1 MHISTQQ
8 QNNNSARREKMKA
21 VKIGLAGIGTV
32 GGGTYTVLSRNSD
45 LMVRRAGAPIEVSRV
60 VCRNLDKARKLVGKN
75 VEVSGDW
82 RSITEDPEIEIAV
95 ELMGGIEPARTF
107 ILTAIAA
114 GKHVVTANKA
124 LLAKHGNE
132 IFEAAERKGV
142 IVAFEAAVA
151 GGIPI
156 IKALREGLAAN
167 RVEWIAGIINGT
179 SNYILSTMRDEGI
192 TFADAL
198 ARAQKLGYAEAD
210 PTFDIEGVDA
220 AHKLTLLSAIAFG
233 TPVNFDAAHIE
244 GISSLSATDIGY
256 AEKFGYRIKL
266 LGITRRRENDGVEL
280 RVHPT
285 LVPTRRLIA
294 NVEGV
299 MNAVLVKGD
308 AVGHSL
314 YYGRGAGAEPTA
326 SAVIADLVDV
336 VRMLGAAKEHQ
347 VPVLGARVSY
357 MEKPNWLSMDETVSS
372 YYLRVAVA
380 DKPGTLAVIAGVL
393 GDNNISIETLIQREA
408 AIGEDCT
415 DIVMLTHRAKEGDV
429 RKAIEVLENNTLVKS
444 KIVMLRKEEL
454 E

>member
-1 MHISTQQ
+1 M
-8 QNNNSARREKMKA
+8 NA

-32 GGGTYTVLSRNSD
+32 GGGTYEVLQRNAD
-45 LMVRRAGAPIEVSRV
+45 LLVRRAGAPIQVKRV
-60 VCRNLDKARKLVGKN
+60 VCRQLDKARHLVGKN

-82 RSITEDPEIEIAV
+82 HSITDDPEIAIAV
-95 ELMGGIEPARTF
+95 ELMGGIEPARSF
-107 ILTAIAA
+107 VLAAIES

-192 TFADAL
+192 TFAEAL
-198 ARAQKLGYAEAD
+198 GRAQKLGYAEAD
-210 PTFDIEGVDA
+210 PTFDIEGIDA

-233 TPVNFDAAHIE
+233 TPVNFDAAHVE
-244 GISSLSATDIGY
+244 GISTLSASDIKY
-256 AEKFGYRIKL
+256 AEQFGYRIKL
-266 LGITRRRENDGVEL
+266 LGITKRRENDGVEL

-285 LVPTRRLIA
+285 LVPKRRLIA

-314 YYGRGAGAEPTA
+314 YYGRGAGAQPTA

-357 MEKPNWLSMDETVSS
+357 MERPNWLHMDETVSS
-372 YYLRVAVA
+372 YYLRIAVA
-380 DKPGTLAVIAGVL
+380 DKPGVLAVIAGVL

-408 AIGEDCT
+408 EAGEDQT
-415 DIVMLTHRAKEGDV
+415 DIVMLTHTAKEGDV
-429 RKAIEVLENNTLVKS
+429 RRAISLLEANDLVKS
-444 KIVMLRKEEL
+444 KIVMLRKEDL

>member
-1 MHISTQQ
+1 M
-8 QNNNSARREKMKA
+8 NA

-32 GGGTYTVLSRNSD
+32 GGGTYEVLQRNAD
-45 LMVRRAGAPIEVSRV
+45 LLVRRAGAPIQVKRV
-60 VCRNLDKARKLVGKN
+60 VCRQLDKARHLVGKN
-75 VEVSGDW
+75 VEVNGDW
-82 RSITEDPEIEIAV
+82 HSITDDPEIAIAV
-95 ELMGGIEPARTF
+95 ELMGGIEPARSF
-107 ILTAIAA
+107 VLAAIES

-192 TFADAL
+192 TFAEAL
-198 ARAQKLGYAEAD
+198 GRAQKLGYAEAD
-210 PTFDIEGVDA
+210 PTFDIEGIDA

-233 TPVNFDAAHIE
+233 TPVNFDAAHVE
-244 GISSLSATDIGY
+244 GISTLSASDIKY
-256 AEKFGYRIKL
+256 AEQFGYRIKL
-266 LGITRRRENDGVEL
+266 LGITKRRENDGVEL

-285 LVPTRRLIA
+285 LVPKRRLIA

-314 YYGRGAGAEPTA
+314 YYGRGAGAQPTA

-357 MEKPNWLSMDETVSS
+357 MERPNWLHMDETVSS
-372 YYLRVAVA
+372 YYLRIAVA
-380 DKPGTLAVIAGVL
+380 DKPGVLAVIAGVL

-408 AIGEDCT
+408 EAGEDQT
-415 DIVMLTHRAKEGDV
+415 DIVMLTHTAKEGDV
-429 RKAIEVLENNTLVKS
+429 RRAISVLEANDLVKS
-444 KIVMLRKEEL
+444 RIVMLRKEDL

>member
-1 MHISTQQ
+1 
-8 QNNNSARREKMKA
+8 MKA

>member
-1 MHISTQQ
+1 
-8 QNNNSARREKMKA
+8 MKA

-32 GGGTYTVLSRNSD
+32 GGGTYAVLTRNAD

-60 VCRNLDKARKLVGKN
+60 VCRNLDKARKLVSKD
-75 VEVSGDW
+75 VKVSGDW
-82 RSITEDPEIEIAV
+82 RSITEDPEIDIAV

-107 ILTAIAA
+107 VLAAIES

-233 TPVNFDAAHIE
+233 TPVNFDAAYIE
-244 GISSLSATDIGY
+244 GISTLSATDIAY
-256 AEKFGYRIKL
+256 AEQFGYRIKL
-266 LGITRRRENDGVEL
+266 LGITKRRENDGVEL

-285 LVPTRRLIA
+285 LVPMRRLIA

-336 VRMLGAAKEHQ
+336 VRMLGAAKQHQ

-357 MEKPNWLSMDETVSS
+357 MEKPNWLPMDETVSS

-380 DKPGTLAVIAGVL
+380 DKPGVLAVIAGVL
-393 GDNNISIETLIQREA
+393 GENNISIETLIQREA

-429 RKAIEVLENNTLVKS
+429 RKAIEVLENNECVKS
-444 KIVMLRKEEL
+444 KIIMLRKEDL
-454 E
+454 D